1 MMTMNEATSNQQI
14 NELDSLTEQEALELA
29 EVLKQ
34 KLTDQ
39 QTPSSDQTSIK
50 QMVAGLGDQR
60 GALRL
65 TFAQSLGNVG
75 EAAVPYLCDALK
87 NNPNVVIRRASAKT
101 LNLIG
106 SRKAL
111 PNLVEAFKT
120 DSDPVVQG
128 SSAGAMATIGVP
140 AIDAL
145 LHILVEPDC
154 TAFQVGLINLALS
167 FIGSKA
173 PDALDQATQS
183 NNIEIR
189 IAAITVLAEQIQ
201 TQSNNSAKIALIKA
215 LSDEASEV
223 RAEAATMAGKTLE
236 PEDISNQLCKMLK
249 DESEQ
254 VRKNTSLALMKM
266 EATDAIDRI
275 KDAIKTE
282 KDEQVKS
289 VMTVAVNVLKKAS
302 VSVN

>member
-1 MMTMNEATSNQQI
+1 MSEATSNQQI
-14 NELDSLTEQEALELA
+14 NELESLTEQEALELA

-34 KLTDQ
+34 KLVDQ
-39 QTPSSDQTSIK
+39 ETPSSDQTSIK
-50 QMVAGLGDQR
+50 LMVAGLGDQR

-75 EAAVPYLCDALK
+75 EAAIPYLCDAMK
-87 NNPNVVIRRASAKT
+87 NNPNVIIRRASAKT

-106 SRKAL
+106 SKKAL
-111 PNLVEAFKT
+111 PNLIEAFKT
-120 DSDPVVQG
+120 DPDPVVQG

-140 AIDAL
+140 AIEDL
-145 LHILVEPDC
+145 LKILTEPNC

-173 PDALDQATQS
+173 PDALNNAIHS
-183 NNIEIR
+183 ENIEIR

-201 TQSNNSAKIALIKA
+201 SGRYQSASKTLLKA
-215 LSDEASEV
+215 LLDQSSEV
-223 RAEAATMAGKTLE
+223 RAEAATMVGKTLE
-236 PEDISNQLCKMLK
+236 PEDASEKLCELLS
-249 DESEQ
+249 DESVQ

-266 EATDAIDRI
+266 EAEEAIRPL
-275 KDAIKTE
+275 KNAAAIE

-289 VMTVAVNVLKKAS
+289 VMNVAIKVLEQD
-302 VSVN
+302 

>member
-1 MMTMNEATSNQQI
+1 MKTMNEATSNQQI
-14 NELDSLTEQEALELA
+14 NELEGLTEQEALELA

-34 KLTDQ
+34 KLVDQ
-39 QTPSSDQTSIK
+39 ETPSSDQTSIK

-75 EAAVPYLCDALK
+75 EAAIPYLCDAMK
-87 NNPNVVIRRASAKT
+87 NNPNVIIRRASAKT

-106 SRKAL
+106 SEQAL
-111 PNLVEAFKT
+111 PNLIEAFKT
-120 DSDPVVQG
+120 DPDPVVQG

-140 AIDAL
+140 AIEDL
-145 LHILVEPDC
+145 LKILTEPNC

-173 PDALDQATQS
+173 PDALNNAIRS
-183 NNIEIR
+183 ENIEIR

-201 TQSNNSAKIALIKA
+201 SGRYQSASKTLLKA
-215 LSDEASEV
+215 LSDQSSEV
-223 RAEAATMAGKTLE
+223 RAEAATMVGKTLE
-236 PEDISNQLCKMLK
+236 PEDASEKLCELLS
-249 DESEQ
+249 DESVQ

-266 EATDAIDRI
+266 EAEEAIRPL
-275 KDAIKTE
+275 KNAAAIE

-289 VMTVAVNVLKKAS
+289 VMNVAIKVLEQ
-302 VSVN
+302 N

>member
-1 MMTMNEATSNQQI
+1 MNEATSNQQI
-14 NELDSLTEQEALELA
+14 NELEGLTDQEALELA

-34 KLTDQ
+34 KLVDQ
-39 QTPSSDQTSIK
+39 ETPSSDQTSIK

-75 EAAVPYLCDALK
+75 EAAIPYLCDAMK
-87 NNPNVVIRRASAKT
+87 NNPNVIIRRASAKT

-106 SRKAL
+106 SEQAL
-111 PNLVEAFKT
+111 PNLIEAFKT
-120 DSDPVVQG
+120 DPDPVVQG

-140 AIDAL
+140 AIEDL
-145 LHILVEPDC
+145 LKILTEPDC

-173 PDALDQATQS
+173 PDALNNATQS
-183 NNIEIR
+183 ENIEIR

-201 TQSNNSAKIALIKA
+201 SGRYQAASKTLLKA
-215 LSDEASEV
+215 LSDQSSEV
-223 RAEAATMAGKTLE
+223 RAEAATMVGKTLE
-236 PEDISNQLCKMLK
+236 PEDASEKLCELLS
-249 DESEQ
+249 DESVQ

-266 EATDAIDRI
+266 EAEEAIRPL
-275 KDAIKTE
+275 KNAAAIE

-289 VMTVAVNVLKKAS
+289 VMNVAIKVLEQD
-302 VSVN
+302 

>member
-1 MMTMNEATSNQQI
+1 MSEATSNQQI
-14 NELDSLTEQEALELA
+14 NELEGLTEQEALELA

-34 KLTDQ
+34 KLVDQ
-39 QTPSSDQTSIK
+39 ETPSSDQTSIK

-75 EAAVPYLCDALK
+75 EAAIPYLCDAMK
-87 NNPNVVIRRASAKT
+87 NNPNVIIRRASAKT

-106 SRKAL
+106 SEQAL
-111 PNLVEAFKT
+111 PNLIEAFKT
-120 DSDPVVQG
+120 DPDPVVQG

-140 AIDAL
+140 AIEDL
-145 LHILVEPDC
+145 LKILTEPNC

-173 PDALDQATQS
+173 PDALNNAIQS
-183 NNIEIR
+183 ENIEIR

-201 TQSNNSAKIALIKA
+201 SGRYQSASKTLLKA
-215 LSDEASEV
+215 LSDQSSEV
-223 RAEAATMAGKTLE
+223 RAEAATMVGKTLE
-236 PEDISNQLCKMLK
+236 PEDASEKLCELLS
-249 DESEQ
+249 DESVQ

-266 EATDAIDRI
+266 EAEEAIRPL
-275 KDAIKTE
+275 KNAAAIE

-289 VMTVAVNVLKKAS
+289 VMNVAIKVLEQD
-302 VSVN
+302 